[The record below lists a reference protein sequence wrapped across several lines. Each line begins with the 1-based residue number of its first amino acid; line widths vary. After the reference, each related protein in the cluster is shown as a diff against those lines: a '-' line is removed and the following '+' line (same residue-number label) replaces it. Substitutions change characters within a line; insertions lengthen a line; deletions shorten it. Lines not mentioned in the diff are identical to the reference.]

1 MIEMGQGGRVE
12 GWGQVGA
19 GWAGLRDWVGVGGWG
34 WAGLV
39 LPGEFWGWAG
49 RRGLNN

>member
-1 MIEMGQGGRVE
+1 ME
-12 GWGQVGA
+12 GWKGGA
-19 GWAGLRDWVGVGGWG
+19 GGCGWPGLRDWVGVGGWG

-39 LPGEFWGWAG
+39 LAGEFWGWAG

>member
-19 GWAGLRDWVGVGGWG
+19 GWAGLRDWVGVGAGAGRGWFCLG
-34 WAGLV
+34 SSGAGL
-39 LPGEFWGWAG
+39 GGGA
-49 RRGLNN
+49 